1 MENSSRII
9 FAHLF
14 EMPHTVA
21 SKFQNMLA
29 SNLQFSEYSMKKMLE
44 KPHLLV

>member
-14 EMPHTVA
+14 EMPHTDV
-21 SKFQNMLA
+21 SKFQNMLV
-29 SNLQFSEYSMKKMLE
+29 SSLQFSENSMKKMLE
-44 KPHLLV
+44 KSQLLA